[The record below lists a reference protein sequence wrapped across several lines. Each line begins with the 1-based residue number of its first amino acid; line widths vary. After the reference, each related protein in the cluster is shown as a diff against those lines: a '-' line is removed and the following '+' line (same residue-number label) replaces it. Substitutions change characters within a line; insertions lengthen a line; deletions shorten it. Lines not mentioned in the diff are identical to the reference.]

1 MALGGRTVA
10 EWQAIMS
17 QREFDAW
24 VDYYSEFPFDDYHR
38 HYRPAA
44 LIARSMAGS
53 EIEGLLEW
61 LQPIKKDVDSQFS
74 EADLV
79 TFKAFGMTPPRKG

>member
-1 MALGGRTVA
+1 
-10 EWQAIMS
+10 MS
-17 QREFDAW
+17 QKEFDAW

-44 LIARSMAGS
+44 LIAKSMSGG
-53 EIEGLLEW
+53 EIINLLEW
-61 LQPIKKDVDSQFS
+61 LQPPPKVTDGEYS
-74 EADLV
+74 EADLA